1 MNLRH
6 ATASVACALAVLG
19 TSCASITG
27 DATAPVAV
35 EFVLPAFSQSLT
47 VQEFDTVPI
56 GVRVLDRAGD
66 SIPGA
71 AVRLISFNPD
81 TLAVDSVHFALIG
94 VAPGPARVVAIA
106 GELQSSPLSVTVVR
120 APDSL
125 ALAGPALDTVPSTDS
140 LSAPLSVQLLD
151 LRTDTTR
158 ALGLTGYPVA
168 FAIVAPAFPSPAAA
182 TVTLGNDSLTAVVL
196 TASGTVTGSASVVVR
211 RNGLPPQPDS
221 VVVQASATRANGT
234 AVRGSPIRF
243 VVRFQ

>member
-6 ATASVACALAVLG
+6 ATAPVACALAVLG

-27 DATAPVAV
+27 DANAPVAV
-35 EFVLPAFSQSLT
+35 EFVLPAFTQSLQ

-66 SIPGA
+66 SLPGI

-81 TLAVDSVHFALIG
+81 TLAVDTVHFALIG
-94 VAPGPARVVAIA
+94 VTPGQGRVIA
-106 GELQSSPLSVTVVR
+106 LAGDLQSSPLTVSVVR

-125 ALAGPALDTVPSTDS
+125 ALAGLALDTVLATDS
-140 LSAPLSVQLLD
+140 LSAPLTVQLLD
-151 LRTDTTR
+151 LRTDTTH
-158 ALGLTGYPVA
+158 ATGLTGYPVT
-168 FAIVAPAFPSPAAA
+168 FTIVSPTFPSLAAA

-196 TASGTVTGSASVVVR
+196 TATGTVQGSASVVVR
-211 RNGLPPQPDS
+211 RNAPPPQPDS

-234 AVRGSPIRF
+234 VVRGSPIQF